1 MEVKSAVSVRRL
13 NSDVVSFQSQDDD
26 AFIAAQAQ
34 RASLL
39 YRAQSVPVM
48 PKEARANW
56 TPKSQ
61 QKRQVDAATSP
72 PLSATSAA
80 ADEELRLLDKQMNR
94 LKLSPSSSTKQQQS
108 APASA
113 NGSPVPPN
121 AAVSSQP
128 GSTTRSPSSAV
139 ASNEGSPS
147 SAAREGQQESADN
160 VKTMTSKS
168 VAPSTSAIL
177 AVAASSAPTA
187 SAAMA
192 AAATA
197 PEFAMGSASSVSGEP
212 STNILANFANA
223 AAVAQHGHAHGH
235 MSSQQMLHHPTPQHH
250 PMHNPYHHHSV
261 RGQPQMG
268 AAAGLHHP
276 APEFVAPPA
285 VPSPAFYNLTPDMM
299 RPQQP
304 LHMQQWQ
311 PMTYAPQI
319 QRPATTGPNPQA
331 QICKFF
337 AQGSCAKGDQCTF
350 LHVFATKATSMVGA
364 KMTGAGAATGA
375 AGMPYP
381 QQPSV
386 GAFDNGDG
394 GFAAGGPGSTAS
406 GLSGRRGLGAESSTN
421 TSPRPSSVLPG
432 NHSPPLN
439 RSGRFTGQRSVGA
452 FSNTRSGHGGA
463 NGPPSP
469 VPRPFSSMGPMSG
482 AGNGAFEDFVARG
495 RFGANGAGDV
505 GVPGPLGRVQSS
517 FLSGEM
523 PGAGAGGQDDYGFLT
538 PRANPNPYLNGDQP
552 MTARDIATQ
561 VYILAKDQHGCRLLQ
576 RMLEDRDKLTFEVIF
591 TEVFRHINE
600 LMTDPFGN
608 YLIQKLM
615 EFATDEQR
623 LKILHKVAHDLVAIS
638 LNIHGTRVVQ
648 KMLEVMTTDSEKQ
661 LVVRATRSSVVT
673 LTKDLNGNH
682 VIQRCLQHMEAEY
695 NQFIYDAISMHC
707 VSVATHKHGCCV
719 LQRCIDF
726 AVERQRIQLISVIVT
741 NALELVQDAFGNY
754 VVQYVIDNAGR
765 QVSRALMK
773 QLLGSISNLAVQK
786 FSSNVIEK
794 CLQNA
799 DDDIKVCIIDELIDP
814 QRLPRLLQD
823 PYANYVI
830 QKALSVTKQERFNYL
845 IELIRPHVRA
855 LRATSFGKRIQSKII
870 KRFPILAMDDPP
882 MGPADHSR
890 INAY

>member
-1 MEVKSAVSVRRL
+1 
-13 NSDVVSFQSQDDD
+13 
-26 AFIAAQAQ
+26 
-34 RASLL
+34 
-39 YRAQSVPVM
+39 
-48 PKEARANW
+48 
-56 TPKSQ
+56 
-61 QKRQVDAATSP
+61 
-72 PLSATSAA
+72 
-80 ADEELRLLDKQMNR
+80 
-94 LKLSPSSSTKQQQS
+94 
-108 APASA
+108 
-113 NGSPVPPN
+113 
-121 AAVSSQP
+121 
-128 GSTTRSPSSAV
+128 
-139 ASNEGSPS
+139 
-147 SAAREGQQESADN
+147 
-160 VKTMTSKS
+160 MT
-168 VAPSTSAIL
+168 
-177 AVAASSAPTA
+177 SSAPTA
-187 SAAMA
+187 SAQMA

-197 PEFAMGSASSVSGEP
+197 PEFAMGASSATTTMGGPASFGVP
-212 STNILANFANA
+212 PPQP
-223 AAVAQHGHAHGH
+223 QHPHQHLLHPQPHHMHGNPYSHPHPMGGH
-235 MSSQQMLHHPTPQHH
+235 MPPHPHEGGLGGPHEGF
-250 PMHNPYHHHSV
+250 M
-261 RGQPQMG
+261 
-268 AAAGLHHP
+268 AA
-276 APEFVAPPA
+276 PA
-285 VPSPAFYNLTPDMM
+285 VPSPAFYLPPHQDMM
-299 RPQQP
+299 QRPPQQP
-304 LHMQQWQ
+304 VMQWQ
-311 PMTYAPQI
+311 QPMQYGPPPL
-319 QRPATTGPNPQA
+319 QRPATVGPLPQA
-331 QICKFF
+331 QICKYFG
-337 AQGSCAKGDQCTF
+337 QGSCAKGDQCGY
-350 LHVFATKATSMVGA
+350 LHVFATKATAMVGA
-364 KMTGAGAATGA
+364 KMNNGAL
-375 AGMPYP
+375 PFQP
-381 QQPSV
+381 HHQQPSV

-394 GFAAGGPGSTAS
+394 ASTAYS
-406 GLSGRRGLGAESSTN
+406 DHSSVHPHSLRANGLGAANTGGGAGTAGTPVAGGGSANGSRRAGGGGSGGGSTTEGGGSTKDAPSAGAGSSN
-421 TSPRPSSVLPG
+421 LPG
-432 NHSPPLN
+432 SHSPPLN
-439 RSGRFTGQRSVGA
+439 RGRFAGTQQSVGA
-452 FSNTRSGHGGA
+452 FSNTRTPHPPHFSGLGGA
-463 NGPPSP
+463 PPPPSP
-469 VPRPFSSMGPMSG
+469 IVRSYSSLGHMTGAGGGGRPFDEF
-482 AGNGAFEDFVARG
+482 NG
-495 RFGANGAGDV
+495 FGGGDV
-505 GVPGPLGRVQSS
+505 TRATLHRHQSTFLPGD
-517 FLSGEM
+517 M
-523 PGAGAGGQDDYGFLT
+523 PGAGGQDNDFGFLT
-538 PRANPNPYLNGDQP
+538 PRASQNPLLNGDQP
-552 MTARDIATQ
+552 KTARDIATQ

-615 EFATDEQR
+615 DFATDEQR

-648 KMLEVMTTDSEKQ
+648 KMLEVMTTDAEKQ
-661 LVVRATRSSVVT
+661 LVVRATRTSVVT

-695 NQFIYDAISMHC
+695 NQFIYDAISIHC

-882 MGPADHSR
+882 MGPADHQR
-890 INAY
+890 VNVY